1 MLPSANQ
8 SKWSLIALWILAV
21 TIAAFAAEDA
31 LSNSQTRTGLTQ
43 QLQSGETEAI
53 FTKDCSALSA
63 GQDECGSMRASMISA
78 FVFALNALILN
89 VAQILNINAEA
100 VLDPRIRTR
109 EVCCLSSL

>member
-31 LSNSQTRTGLTQ
+31 LSNDQARVGLTQ
-43 QLQSGETEAI
+43 LQASETEAI
-53 FTKDCSALSA
+53 FTIDCSALSA

>member
-1 MLPSANQ
+1 
-8 SKWSLIALWILAV
+8 
-21 TIAAFAAEDA
+21 
-31 LSNSQTRTGLTQ
+31 
-43 QLQSGETEAI
+43 
-53 FTKDCSALSA
+53 
-63 GQDECGSMRASMISA
+63 MRASMISA